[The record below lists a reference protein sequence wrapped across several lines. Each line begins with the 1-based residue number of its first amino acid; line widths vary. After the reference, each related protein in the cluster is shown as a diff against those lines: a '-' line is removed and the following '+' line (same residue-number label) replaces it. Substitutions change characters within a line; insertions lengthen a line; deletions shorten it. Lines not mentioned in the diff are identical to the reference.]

1 MKCHV
6 LSTPAYILIHSFLLW
21 EKTSEGKW
29 EFYVFWSSFPALPY
43 TDRIPIQSPSAW
55 RDTLFQFN
63 QSNLGRSNNVSV
75 LSQGEQSLEL
85 NTLLHRSLAFCRS
98 LFFFNR
104 TNRHLNTSMMLS
116 IDFCRVVVRLSV
128 ILWPRLF
135 DSHLP
140 NNLNKYI

>member
-1 MKCHV
+1 MSCFVH
-6 LSTPAYILIHSFLLW
+6 SSIHSDSQLSPLRKNIWRQMRILCVLVFLPGFAIHRQNTNPVSICVKGYLI
-21 EKTSEGKW
+21 S
-29 EFYVFWSSFPALPY
+29 
-43 TDRIPIQSPSAW
+43 IQPIKS
-55 RDTLFQFN
+55 RKKH
-63 QSNLGRSNNVSV
+63 NVSV